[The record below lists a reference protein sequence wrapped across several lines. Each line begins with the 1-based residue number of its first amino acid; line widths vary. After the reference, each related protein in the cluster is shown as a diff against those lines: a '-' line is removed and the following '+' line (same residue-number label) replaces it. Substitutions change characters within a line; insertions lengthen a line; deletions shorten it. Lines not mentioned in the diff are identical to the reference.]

1 MGRNEATFQRVTGR
15 AGASVCGHCFLLEG
29 TRVTMS
35 RHSSAPYQDSQD
47 GPPVAVHDATRGL
60 LNASLLG
67 ALFWFLMIGA
77 VTWIAS

>member
-1 MGRNEATFQRVTGR
+1 MGRNEATFQPVSGR
-15 AGASVCGHCFLLEG
+15 GGASVWGHCFLPNG

-35 RHSSAPYQDSQD
+35 THSSTPYQDSQD
-47 GPPVAVHDATRGL
+47 AQPIAVHDATRGM

-77 VTWIAS
+77 VAWFSS

>member
-1 MGRNEATFQRVTGR
+1 MLPN
-15 AGASVCGHCFLLEG
+15 G

-35 RHSSAPYQDSQD
+35 THSPASYQDSQD
-47 GPPVAVHDATRGL
+47 GQPIAVHDATRGM

-77 VTWIAS
+77 VTWISS

>member
-1 MGRNEATFQRVTGR
+1 
-15 AGASVCGHCFLLEG
+15 
-29 TRVTMS
+29 
-35 RHSSAPYQDSQD
+35 
-47 GPPVAVHDATRGL
+47 L